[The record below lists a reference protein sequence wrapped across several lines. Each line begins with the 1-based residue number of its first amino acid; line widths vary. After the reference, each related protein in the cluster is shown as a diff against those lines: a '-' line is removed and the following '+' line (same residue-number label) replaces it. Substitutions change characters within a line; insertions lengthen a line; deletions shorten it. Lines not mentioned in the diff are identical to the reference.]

1 MNPLE
6 ESSGAEAKDPSAQP
20 GDSDGQAVASIPA
33 PAARALSQ
41 EKVYSEALEKLRQ
54 RSDLTAK
61 AIAGIGSTAIG
72 GLGIATLTDIW
83 PPGEPALAVVGLV
96 AGFFAMAAGV
106 ILLAQRI
113 WKAQQP
119 VVIGSG
125 KSIDG
130 ADRREQRIADRVS
143 DEIAHFHDVESLRAY
158 EARGVRFERVAARLK
173 GTDPALAERVL
184 RAAQVVL
191 AEVSEARM
199 RTVYAIVRRRAF
211 NAFQSV
217 WALVLALLIA
227 VGFYLVGISADK
239 LDAERSGQIQFAKD
253 CATALGTP
261 NIDRSDLPSACRQGA
276 PASPKP
282 TSPSSDS
289 GK

>member
-1 MNPLE
+1 M
-6 ESSGAEAKDPSAQP
+6 SSPEATGRTGAEVPPGQP
-20 GDSDGQAVASIPA
+20 GEPGPQPAASVPA
-33 PAARALSQ
+33 AARALAQ
-41 EKVYSEALEKLRQ
+41 EKVYGEALEKLRA

-61 AIAGIGSTAIG
+61 AIAGLGSTAIG

-83 PPGEPALAVVGLV
+83 PPGEPGLAIVGLV

-106 ILLAQRI
+106 ILLAQRV
-113 WKAQQP
+113 WRAQQP

-125 KSIDG
+125 KTIDG
-130 ADRREQRIADRVS
+130 ASPPEQRIADRVS
-143 DEIAHFHDVESLRAY
+143 DEIAHFHDVESMRAY

-173 GTDPALAERVL
+173 GTEPELADRVL
-184 RAAQVVL
+184 KASQVVL

-211 NAFQSV
+211 NAFQSLAAV
-217 WALVLALLIA
+217 ALALLIA

-261 NIDRSDLPSACRQGA
+261 NIDTSDLPSDCREGA
-276 PASPKP
+276 PANPQSTAPA
-282 TSPSSDS
+282 SDS

>member
-1 MNPLE
+1 MNPPE
-6 ESSGAEAKDPSAQP
+6 ASSGTEAKEPPAQP
-20 GDSDGQAVASIPA
+20 GGSGDQPAASIPA
-33 PAARALSQ
+33 AARALAQ
-41 EKVYSEALEKLRQ
+41 EKVYGEALEKLRT

-61 AIAGIGSTAIG
+61 AIAGLGSTAIG

-83 PPGEPALAVVGLV
+83 PPGEPSLAIAGLV

-106 ILLAQRI
+106 ILLAQRV
-113 WKAQQP
+113 WRAQQP

-125 KSIDG
+125 RSIAG
-130 ADRREQRIADRVS
+130 LSGREQRIADRVS
-143 DEIAHFHDVESLRAY
+143 DELAHFRDVESLRAY

-173 GTDPALAERVL
+173 GTDPELADRVL
-184 RAAQVVL
+184 KASQVVL

-211 NAFQSV
+211 NAFQSLGAV
-217 WALVLALLIA
+217 ALALLIA
-227 VGFYLVGISADK
+227 VGFYTVGISADK

-261 NIDRSDLPSACRQGA
+261 NIDTSDLPTDCREGA
-276 PASPKP
+276 PANPQS
-282 TSPSSDS
+282 TASASDS